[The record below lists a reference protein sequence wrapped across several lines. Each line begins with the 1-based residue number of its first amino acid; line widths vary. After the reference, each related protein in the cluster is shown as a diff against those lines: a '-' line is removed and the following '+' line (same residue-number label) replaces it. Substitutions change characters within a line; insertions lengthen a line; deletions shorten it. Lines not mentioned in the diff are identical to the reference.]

1 MELDKDYSKY
11 AFLPMN
17 NQHLLSFYQRQR
29 DSFWVPN
36 EVSFKNEREQWDSL
50 KEGEKQFLKFILAFF
65 AQVDGIIIEN
75 LFENFQQ
82 ETSFIKEARVF
93 YAAQNFIEVIHNEM
107 YSLLIDTFIRDPEEK
122 RMTLNAINYYPSIK
136 KISEWVFSWMDPT
149 RPLMQRVIAM
159 ACVEGIFFT
168 SAFCAIYWIKRQ
180 NKLAGLCKANELIAR
195 DEALHTEW
203 AAALYVHCTTNE
215 KFEPIDEKT
224 AHNIFDSAVQV
235 SEEFIRDALRVQLI
249 GMNADDMV
257 KYMKCTADYVMSMFG
272 FNKRYNLK
280 NPFEWMVMIALENKT
295 NFFESTVTEYSK
307 PQSRTDVFSTSTHF

>member
-1 MELDKDYSKY
+1 METEKDFSRY
-11 AFLPMN
+11 AFLPMEN
-17 NQHLLSFYQRQR
+17 KYLLSFYQRQR

-36 EVSFKNEREQWDSL
+36 EISFKNEREQWDAL
-50 KEGEKQFLKFILAFF
+50 KEDERKFLKFILAFF

-122 RMTLNAINYYPSIK
+122 KITLNAINHFPSIR
-136 KISEWVFSWMDPT
+136 KISEWVFSWMDST

-159 ACVEGIFFT
+159 SCVEGIFFT

-203 AAALYVHCTTNE
+203 APALYKHCISKENFDPVE
-215 KFEPIDEKT
+215 IKT
-224 AHNIFDSAVQV
+224 AHSIFESAVKV
-235 SEEFIRDALRVQLI
+235 SEEFIRDALQVNLI

-257 KYMKCTADYVMSMFG
+257 TYMKCTADYVMDMFD
-272 FNKRYNLK
+272 FPKLYNLK
-280 NPFEWMVMIALENKT
+280 NPFEWMVMIALENKS
-295 NFFESTVTEYSK
+295 NFFETTVTEYSK
-307 PQSRTDVFSTSTHF
+307 PQSRTDVFSTSTYF